1 MLDKGL
7 PATSVQRPDLSG
19 MCSIAGLLVEAAKVC
34 HWSSDRPHAG
44 ALTHI
49 NTLRTPR
56 PYTRALP
63 ALQGNARML
72 DVIRWDSD
80 LIRRY
85 DLAGPRYTSY
95 PTAVQFGTQTGAFDL
110 LHALRDSRKAHRP
123 LSLYVHIPFC
133 ANICY
138 YCACNKVI
146 TKDRSRAQ
154 AYLQRLGNEI
164 EMLGCHLAPDQVV
177 EQLHLGGGTPTFLN
191 HDELRQLMTRL
202 RANFHLLDDDSG
214 DYGIEIDPR
223 EADWSSM
230 GLLRE
235 LGFNRVSLGVQDLDP
250 AVQRAVNR
258 LQSLEQT
265 RAIVEAARTLQ
276 FRSVNI
282 DLIYGLPLQT
292 PQGFARTVDE
302 IIALQPDRLS
312 VFNYAHLPERF
323 MPQRRI
329 EQHDLP
335 APEQKLHMLQ
345 GTIEQLTLAGYRYIG
360 MDHFALPDDEL
371 AIAQEEGTLQR
382 NFQGYTTH
390 GHCDLLG
397 LGVSAISQIG
407 DLYCQNSS
415 DLNDYQTLLA
425 SDQLATKRGLVCH
438 EDDRIRQAVIQQLIC
453 HFELD
458 FSQIEAAFMIEF
470 RGYFSEAWPRL
481 VEMHHDGLIVLDDRG
496 IRVLPA
502 GRLLVRA
509 VCMLFDRYLSPQTLQ
524 RFSRVI

>member
-1 MLDKGL
+1 MLD
-7 PATSVQRPDLSG
+7 A
-19 MCSIAGLLVEAAKVC
+19 
-34 HWSSDRPHAG
+34 
-44 ALTHI
+44 
-49 NTLRTPR
+49 
-56 PYTRALP
+56 
-63 ALQGNARML
+63 
-72 DVIRWDSD
+72 IRWDSD

-95 PTAVQFGTQTGAFDL
+95 PTAVQFHTQVGGFDL
-110 LHALRDSRKAHRP
+110 LQALRESRKALRP

-146 TKDRSRAQ
+146 TKDRGRAQ
-154 AYLQRLGNEI
+154 GYLQRLEQEI
-164 EMLGCHLAPDQVV
+164 QMLACHLTPGQRV
-177 EQLHLGGGTPTFLN
+177 EQLHFGGGTPTFLS
-191 HDELRQLMTRL
+191 HDELRQLMAHL
-202 RANFHLLDDDSG
+202 RRHFSLLDDDSG

-223 EADWSSM
+223 EADWSTM

-258 LQSLEQT
+258 LQSLEET

-282 DLIYGLPLQT
+282 DLIYGLPRQT
-292 PQGFARTVDE
+292 REGFARTVEE
-302 IIALQPDRLS
+302 IIKLQPDRLS

-329 EQHDLP
+329 DSAALP
-335 APEQKLHMLQ
+335 APQAKLEMLEN
-345 GTIEQLTLAGYRYIG
+345 TIEQLTAAGYRYIG

-371 AIAQEEGTLQR
+371 AVAQEELTLQR

-390 GHCDLLG
+390 GHCDLIG

-415 DLNDYQTLLA
+415 DLADYQALLS
-425 SDQLATKRGLVCH
+425 SDQLATRRGLLCM
-438 EDDRIRQAVIQQLIC
+438 EDDRIRRAVIQQLIC
-453 HFELD
+453 HFELAFEEIAQVFLID
-458 FSQIEAAFMIEF
+458 FKSYFADVWPELERMAKDQLIELSDTHIK
-470 RGYFSEAWPRL
+470 
-481 VEMHHDGLIVLDDRG
+481 
-496 IRVLPA
+496 VLPA
-502 GRLLVRA
+502 GRLLVRS
-509 VCMLFDRYLSPQTLQ
+509 VCMVFDAYLAQQNRQ

>member
-1 MLDKGL
+1 MLD
-7 PATSVQRPDLSG
+7 DL
-19 MCSIAGLLVEAAKVC
+19 
-34 HWSSDRPHAG
+34 
-44 ALTHI
+44 
-49 NTLRTPR
+49 
-56 PYTRALP
+56 
-63 ALQGNARML
+63 
-72 DVIRWDSD
+72 RWDSD

-95 PTAVQFGTQTGAFDL
+95 PTAVQLHSEVGSFDL
-110 LHALRDSRKAHRP
+110 LHALRESRRSARP
-123 LSLYVHIPFC
+123 LSLYLHVPFC

-146 TKDRSRAQ
+146 TKDRGRALP
-154 AYLQRLGNEI
+154 YLQRLEQEI
-164 EMLGCHLAPDQVV
+164 QLVACHLDPGQRV
-177 EQLHLGGGTPTFLN
+177 EQLHLGGGTPTFLS
-191 HDELRQLMTRL
+191 HPELRQLMARL
-202 RANFHLLDDDSG
+202 REHFSLLEDDSG

-223 EADWSSM
+223 EADWSTM

-265 RAIVEAARTLQ
+265 RTLIEASRTLQ
-276 FRSVNI
+276 FRSVNL
-282 DLIYGLPLQT
+282 DLIYGLPRQT

-302 IIALQPDRLS
+302 VIRLQPDRLS

-329 EQHDLP
+329 DNSELP
-335 APEQKLHMLQ
+335 SPAAKLEMLQ
-345 GTIEQLTLAGYRYIG
+345 ATIEQLTTAGYRYIG

-382 NFQGYTTH
+382 NFQGYTTR
-390 GHCDLLG
+390 GHCDLIG
-397 LGVSAISQIG
+397 LGVSAISQVG

-415 DLNDYQTLLA
+415 DLNTYQAALCGG
-425 SDQLATKRGLVCH
+425 QLATQRGLVCDQ
-438 EDDRIRQAVIQQLIC
+438 DDRLRRAVIQQLIC

-458 FSQIEAAFMIEF
+458 FNAIEQAFAIDF
-470 RGYFSEAWPRL
+470 ADYFKALWPQL
-481 VEMHHDGLIVLDDRG
+481 QAMHQDGLISLDAKG

-502 GRLLVRA
+502 GRLLVRS
-509 VCMLFDRYLSPQTLQ
+509 VCMVFDAYLALHDRQ